1 MREGDGGHRSV
12 TEEALRRSEEM
23 LRLVLDTI
31 PQFIFWKDRDSVF
44 LGCNQ
49 NFARV
54 AGVSSPEEII
64 GKTDFD
70 LAWRRGESE
79 FFREVDRRVMA
90 SDTAQLHIIEPQ
102 RQAGGRHAWL
112 DTSKVPLHDATG
124 RVVGILGA
132 FEDITDR
139 MRHEREQRAIVTVA
153 KALRGAAGRDELVSL
168 MLDQVLDLIDADGV
182 ALAAPDAI
190 SGNLVIELAK
200 GSWKDVIGGH
210 VFVGDGLT
218 RHLIE
223 SGEPYLNNHVADDSR
238 LACPEILDVTAS
250 IAGVPLVAEGETLAV
265 LWIGRNRSISQDDV
279 QMLSAV
285 ANMTGSA
292 LRRISHHDRL
302 QRMNLDLI
310 EAYDVTLEGWA
321 RALELRDSGTEGHT
335 RRVAELSMRLGTALG
350 LTDDA
355 LVDLRRG
362 ALLHDIGK
370 MAVPDRILLKPEA
383 LDVDEWRIMR
393 RHPEYARDM
402 LSHISFLSDAIVV
415 PYCHHE
421 RWDGSGY
428 PQGLRGESIPLA
440 ARVFAV
446 VDVWDA
452 LRANRPYRDPWPAE
466 KAINY
471 ISGNSGI
478 LFDPRVVAAFLELVG
493 VEVSS

>member
-1 MREGDGGHRSV
+1 
-12 TEEALRRSEEM
+12 
-23 LRLVLDTI
+23 
-31 PQFIFWKDRDSVF
+31 
-44 LGCNQ
+44 
-49 NFARV
+49 
-54 AGVSSPEEII
+54 
-64 GKTDFD
+64 
-70 LAWRRGESE
+70 
-79 FFREVDRRVMA
+79 
-90 SDTAQLHIIEPQ
+90 
-102 RQAGGRHAWL
+102 
-112 DTSKVPLHDATG
+112 
-124 RVVGILGA
+124 
-132 FEDITDR
+132 
-139 MRHEREQRAIVTVA
+139 
-153 KALRGAAGRDELVSL
+153 
-168 MLDQVLDLIDADGV
+168 
-182 ALAAPDAI
+182 
-190 SGNLVIELAK
+190 
-200 GSWKDVIGGH
+200 
-210 VFVGDGLT
+210 
-218 RHLIE
+218 
-223 SGEPYLNNHVADDSR
+223 
-238 LACPEILDVTAS
+238 
-250 IAGVPLVAEGETLAV
+250 
-265 LWIGRNRSISQDDV
+265 
-279 QMLSAV
+279 
-285 ANMTGSA
+285 
-292 LRRISHHDRL
+292 
-302 QRMNLDLI
+302 
-310 EAYDVTLEGWA
+310 
-321 RALELRDSGTEGHT
+321 
-335 RRVAELSMRLGTALG
+335 MRLGTALG